1 MNADACALMT
11 KSAWLFD
18 LDGTLIDS
26 SDGVVRAF
34 HFAQGKFG
42 EPPADEWAIKKTIGY
57 PLQQAVRDLTNI
69 PFEQFILEFRKEAMA
84 TMHKDAKLLPGVFE
98 LLAAIRE
105 QGRVMALVTAKRGDN
120 ARRILDHLDVLDLFG
135 AIVGDD
141 NAARGKPD
149 AAPVHAALGLL
160 NTATADA
167 VFVGDTRIDIQCGRA
182 SGVPVIALGSGYE
195 TEEDLAGADLFVPDA
210 AALHSRFSECV
221 QWAESGD

>member
-1 MNADACALMT
+1 MT

-26 SDGVVRAF
+26 SNGVVRAF

-42 EPPADEWAIKKTIGY
+42 EPPADEWAIRKTIGY

-69 PFEQFILEFRKEAMA
+69 PFDQFILEFRKEAMA
-84 TMHKDAKLLPGVFE
+84 TMHTDAKLLPGVLE
-98 LLAAIRE
+98 LLAAIRD

-120 ARRILDHLDVLDLFG
+120 ARRILDHLNALDFFG

-149 AAPVHAALGLL
+149 AAPVYAALDLL
-160 NTATADA
+160 KAKAADA
-167 VFVGDTRIDIQCGRA
+167 VFIGDTRIDIQCGRA

-210 AALHSRFSECV
+210 SALHVRFSECV
-221 QWAESGD
+221 QLAGSGN